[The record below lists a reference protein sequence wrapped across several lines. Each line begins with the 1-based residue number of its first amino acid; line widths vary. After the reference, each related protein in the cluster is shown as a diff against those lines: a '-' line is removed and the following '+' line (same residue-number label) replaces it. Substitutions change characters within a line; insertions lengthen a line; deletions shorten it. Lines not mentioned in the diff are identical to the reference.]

1 MTQEEF
7 ITELEDILSL
17 EEGELTVN
25 SNLKELED
33 WDSLAIISVIALVD
47 KKIGKK
53 VNVLALKECISVTD
67 LINTIGL

>member
-17 EEGELTVN
+17 EEGELTIN

-67 LINTIGL
+67 LINAIGL

>member
-1 MTQEEF
+1 MTQKEF

-17 EEGELTVN
+17 EEGELTIN

-53 VNVLALKECISVTD
+53 VNVLALKECVSVTD
-67 LINTIGL
+67 LINTVGL

>member
-17 EEGELTVN
+17 EEGELTIN

>member
-17 EEGELTVN
+17 EEGELTIN

-53 VNVLALKECISVTD
+53 VNVLALKECVSVAD
-67 LINTIGL
+67 LINIVGL

>member
-17 EEGELTVN
+17 EEGELTIN

-53 VNVLALKECISVTD
+53 VNVLALKECVSVTD
-67 LINTIGL
+67 LINTVGL